1 MAGETPRV
9 GDYVEPAGGVSF
21 AALPHR
27 GWRVDG
33 ASLHV

>member
-21 AALPHR
+21 AAFR
-27 GWRVDG
+27 IVVGGWMAR
-33 ASLHV
+33 LYT